1 MIYILGT
8 VCLFCAL
15 GARTKPI
22 MFNRNACVTFENE
35 VDWVRKLKNEKKLQ
49 ILQFWCLDPNTKTT
63 DSVVLVF
70 GSKHQN
76 YRICSFGVWI
86 QTPKLQNL

>member
-35 VDWVRKLKNEKKLQ
+35 VDWVRKLKNEKK
-49 ILQFWCLDPNTKTT
+49 
-63 DSVVLVF
+63 
-70 GSKHQN
+70 
-76 YRICSFGVWI
+76 YRFYSFGLWI
-86 QTPKLQNL
+86 QKPKLQNL